1 MWCFEEGSVVF
12 IARGS
17 VIAMR
22 IPGIF
27 QICVFFPEVRQNIMF
42 LAVRKKIH
50 LHSNQVCGLE
60 PWCFHLLG
68 GNPA

>member
-1 MWCFEEGSVVF
+1 MF

-27 QICVFFPEVRQNIMF
+27 QICVFFPEVRQNMF
-42 LAVRKKIH
+42 LTVRKKKIQ
-50 LHSNQVCGLE
+50 LLSNQVCGLE

-68 GNPA
+68 GNPVYVSGLL